1 MNITLARQHYTM
13 TKENSVSNADQNAFA
28 IKLAMEQLIKAM
40 NGLMSSVSIEDKEQ
54 DFEIALTRIYL
65 LQKCLDFKAGG
76 ELAKNLFR
84 VYEHVRQ
91 EIIKACTTG
100 ASDAKDLENAIAY
113 ITLIYE
119 GWSEITEKA

>member
-1 MNITLARQHYTM
+1 MNISLARQHYTM
-13 TKENSVSNADQNAFA
+13 TKENSVSNVDQNAFA

-40 NGLMSSVSIEDKEQ
+40 NGLMSDVSIEDKEQ

-65 LQKCLDFKAGG
+65 LQKCLDFNAGG

-91 EIIKACTTG
+91 EIIKASTG
-100 ASDAKDLENAIAY
+100 AAETKNLENAIDY

>member
-1 MNITLARQHYTM
+1 MNISLARQHYTM

-40 NGLMSSVSIEDKEQ
+40 NGLMSDVSIEDKEQ

-65 LQKCLDFKAGG
+65 LQKCLDFNEGG

-91 EIIKACTTG
+91 EIIKASTG
-100 ASDAKDLENAIAY
+100 AAETKNLENAIDY
-113 ITLIYE
+113 ITLIHE

>member
-1 MNITLARQHYTM
+1 MNISLARQHYTM
-13 TKENSVSNADQNAFA
+13 TKENNVSNADQNAFA

-40 NGLMSSVSIEDKEQ
+40 NGLTSSVSIEDKER

-65 LQKCLDFKAGG
+65 LQKCLDFNAGG

-91 EIIKACTTG
+91 AIIKTSTG
-100 ASDAKDLENAIAY
+100 DADTKNLENAITY
-113 ITLIYE
+113 ITLIYD
-119 GWSEITEKA
+119 GWSEINEKA

>member
-1 MNITLARQHYTM
+1 MNISLARQHYTM
-13 TKENSVSNADQNAFA
+13 AKKNNVSNADQNAFA
-28 IKLAMEQLIKAM
+28 IKLAMEQLIRAM
-40 NGLMSSVSIEDKEQ
+40 NGLVSSVSIEDKEQ

-65 LQKCLDFKAGG
+65 LQKCLDFNAGG

-91 EIIKACTTG
+91 AIIKTSTG
-100 ASDAKDLENAIAY
+100 DADTKNLENAITY
-113 ITLIYE
+113 ITLIYD

>member
-1 MNITLARQHYTM
+1 MNISLARQHYTM
-13 TKENSVSNADQNAFA
+13 TKENNVSNADQNAFA

-40 NGLMSSVSIEDKEQ
+40 NGLMSDVSTEDKEQ

-65 LQKCLDFKAGG
+65 LQKCLDFNAGG

-91 EIIKACTTG
+91 EIIKASNG
-100 ASDAKDLENAIAY
+100 AADTKNLENAIAY
-113 ITLIYE
+113 ITLIYD

>member
-1 MNITLARQHYTM
+1 MNISLARQHYTM

-40 NGLMSSVSIEDKEQ
+40 NGLMSDVPIEDKGQ

-91 EIIKACTTG
+91 AIIKASTG
-100 ASDAKDLENAIAY
+100 AADTKNLENAIAY
-113 ITLIYE
+113 ITLIHE

>member
-1 MNITLARQHYTM
+1 MNISLARQHYTM
-13 TKENSVSNADQNAFA
+13 TKENNVSNADQNAFA

-40 NGLMSSVSIEDKEQ
+40 NGLMSDVSIEDKEQ

-65 LQKCLDFKAGG
+65 LQKCLDFNAGG

-91 EIIKACTTG
+91 EIIKASTG
-100 ASDAKDLENAIAY
+100 AADTKNLENAIAY

-119 GWSEITEKA
+119 CWSEITDKT

>member
-1 MNITLARQHYTM
+1 MNISLARQHYTM
-13 TKENSVSNADQNAFA
+13 TKENSISNADQNAFA

-40 NGLMSSVSIEDKEQ
+40 NGLMSDVSIEDKEQ

-65 LQKCLDFKAGG
+65 LQKCLDFNAGG

-91 EIIKACTTG
+91 AIIKTSTG
-100 ASDAKDLENAIAY
+100 DADTKNLENAITY
-113 ITLIYE
+113 ITLIYD
-119 GWSEITEKA
+119 GWSEINEKA

>member
-1 MNITLARQHYTM
+1 MNISLARQHYTM

-40 NGLMSSVSIEDKEQ
+40 NGLMSDVSIEDKEQ

-65 LQKCLDFKAGG
+65 LQKCLDFNAGG

-91 EIIKACTTG
+91 EIIKASTG
-100 ASDAKDLENAIAY
+100 AADAKNLENSIDY

>member
-1 MNITLARQHYTM
+1 MNISLARQHYTM

-40 NGLMSSVSIEDKEQ
+40 NGLMSDVPIEDKEQ

-65 LQKCLDFKAGG
+65 LQKCLDFNAGG

-91 EIIKACTTG
+91 AIIKTSTG
-100 ASDAKDLENAIAY
+100 DADTKNLENAITY
-113 ITLIYE
+113 ITLIYD
-119 GWSEITEKA
+119 GWSEINEKA

>member
-1 MNITLARQHYTM
+1 
-13 TKENSVSNADQNAFA
+13 
-28 IKLAMEQLIKAM
+28 M
-40 NGLMSSVSIEDKEQ
+40 NGLMSDVPIEDKEQ

-91 EIIKACTTG
+91 EIIKAST
-100 ASDAKDLENAIAY
+100 AADAKNLENAIDY

>member
-1 MNITLARQHYTM
+1 MNISLARQHYTM

-40 NGLMSSVSIEDKEQ
+40 NGLKSDVSIEDKEQ

-65 LQKCLDFKAGG
+65 LQKCLDFNAGG

-91 EIIKACTTG
+91 EIIKASTG
-100 ASDAKDLENAIAY
+100 AADTKNLENAIAY
-113 ITLIYE
+113 IKLIYD

>member
-1 MNITLARQHYTM
+1 MNISLARQHYTM

-40 NGLMSSVSIEDKEQ
+40 NGLMSDVPIEDKEQ

-65 LQKCLDFKAGG
+65 LQKCLDFNEGG

-91 EIIKACTTG
+91 EIIKASTG
-100 ASDAKDLENAIAY
+100 AAETKNLENAIDY

>member
-1 MNITLARQHYTM
+1 MNISLARQHYTM
-13 TKENSVSNADQNAFA
+13 AKKNNVSNADQNAFA
-28 IKLAMEQLIKAM
+28 IKLAMEQLIRAM
-40 NGLMSSVSIEDKEQ
+40 NGLVSSVSIEDKEQ

-65 LQKCLDFKAGG
+65 LQKCLDFNAGG

-91 EIIKACTTG
+91 EIIKTSTG
-100 ASDAKDLENAIAY
+100 DADTKNLESAVDY

>member
-1 MNITLARQHYTM
+1 MNISLARQHYTV

-40 NGLMSSVSIEDKEQ
+40 NGLMSDVSIEDKEQ

-65 LQKCLDFKAGG
+65 LQKCLDFNAGG

-91 EIIKACTTG
+91 EIIKASTG
-100 ASDAKDLENAIAY
+100 AAETKNLENAIDY
-113 ITLIYE
+113 ITLIHE

>member
-1 MNITLARQHYTM
+1 M
-13 TKENSVSNADQNAFA
+13 TKENTVSNADQNAFA

-40 NGLMSSVSIEDKEQ
+40 NGLMSDVSIEDKEQ

-91 EIIKACTTG
+91 EIIKASTG
-100 ASDAKDLENAIAY
+100 AADTKNLENAIAY
-113 ITLIYE
+113 ITLIYD

>member
-1 MNITLARQHYTM
+1 MNISLARKHYTM
-13 TKENSVSNADQNAFA
+13 TKENSVSNANQNAFA

-40 NGLMSSVSIEDKEQ
+40 NGLMSDVSIEDKEQ

-65 LQKCLDFKAGG
+65 LQKCLDFNAGG

-91 EIIKACTTG
+91 EIIKASTG
-100 ASDAKDLENAIAY
+100 AADTKNLENAIAY
-113 ITLIYE
+113 ITLIYD

>member
-1 MNITLARQHYTM
+1 MNISLARQHYTM
-13 TKENSVSNADQNAFA
+13 TKENNVSNADQNAFA

-40 NGLMSSVSIEDKEQ
+40 NGLMSDVSIEDKEQ

-65 LQKCLDFKAGG
+65 LQKCLDFNAGG

-91 EIIKACTTG
+91 EIIKASTG
-100 ASDAKDLENAIAY
+100 AADTKNLENAIAY
-113 ITLIYE
+113 IKLIYD

>member
-1 MNITLARQHYTM
+1 MNISLARQHYTM

-40 NGLMSSVSIEDKEQ
+40 NGLMSDVPIEDKEQ

-65 LQKCLDFKAGG
+65 LQKCLDFNEGG

-91 EIIKACTTG
+91 EIIKASTG
-100 ASDAKDLENAIAY
+100 ATDAKNLENAIDY

>member
-1 MNITLARQHYTM
+1 MNISLARQHYTM
-13 TKENSVSNADQNAFA
+13 AKKNNVSNADQNAFA
-28 IKLAMEQLIKAM
+28 IKLAMEQLIRAM
-40 NGLMSSVSIEDKEQ
+40 NGLVSSVSIEEKEQ

-65 LQKCLDFKAGG
+65 LQKCLDFNAGG
-76 ELAKNLFR
+76 DLAKNLFR

-91 EIIKACTTG
+91 EIIKTSTG
-100 ASDAKDLENAIAY
+100 DADTKNLESAVDY

>member
-1 MNITLARQHYTM
+1 MNISLARQHYTM
-13 TKENSVSNADQNAFA
+13 TKENSVSSADQNAFA

-40 NGLMSSVSIEDKEQ
+40 NGLMSDVPIEDKEQ

-65 LQKCLDFKAGG
+65 LQKCLDFNAGG

-91 EIIKACTTG
+91 EIIKASTG
-100 ASDAKDLENAIAY
+100 AAETKNLENAIDY

>member
-1 MNITLARQHYTM
+1 MNISLARQHYTI

-40 NGLMSSVSIEDKEQ
+40 NGLKSDVSIEDKEQ

-65 LQKCLDFKAGG
+65 LQKCLDFNAGG

-91 EIIKACTTG
+91 DIIKSSIGDT
-100 ASDAKDLENAIAY
+100 DAISLENAISY

>member
-1 MNITLARQHYTM
+1 MNISLARQHYIM
-13 TKENSVSNADQNAFA
+13 SRENNVSNVDQNAYA
-28 IKLAMEQLIKAM
+28 VKLAMEQLLKAM
-40 NGLMSSVSIEDKEQ
+40 KGLKIVTSIDEKEQ
-54 DFEIALTRIYL
+54 NFEIALTRIYL
-65 LQKCLDFKAGG
+65 LQKCLDFDAGG

-91 EIIKACTTG
+91 AIIKTSTG
-100 ASDAKDLENAIAY
+100 DADTKNLENAIAY